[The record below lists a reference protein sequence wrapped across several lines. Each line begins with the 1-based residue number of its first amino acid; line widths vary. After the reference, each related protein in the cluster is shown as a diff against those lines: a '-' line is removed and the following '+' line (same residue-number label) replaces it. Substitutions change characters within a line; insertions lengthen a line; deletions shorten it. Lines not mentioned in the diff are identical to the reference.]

1 MMITSASLRGRSGG
15 TEAAVLI
22 TNVVTESASVT
33 RTETALNRKAI
44 ENLRDDCNRW
54 LGNTDMPAG
63 PRKPG
68 ELADDIVRMIMT
80 HDISLTPIDHEDYLN
95 PENPGDLADEIMRI
109 VMAGSIFTREERYKM
124 RDQIRLTLAEAGVRL
139 IIAMED
145 EEGRCTASSWRATS
159 RARQPYGPG
168 GFNRCKHTGAHE
180 KHEDE
185 WGNVWLKDAK
195 NAGVEPENGDSI

>member
-80 HDISLTPIDHEDYLN
+80 HDISSQSV
-95 PENPGDLADEIMRI
+95 RRW
-109 VMAGSIFTREERYKM
+109 VRS
-124 RDQIRLTLAEAGVRL
+124 QI
-139 IIAMED
+139 
-145 EEGRCTASSWRATS
+145 S
-159 RARQPYGPG
+159 
-168 GFNRCKHTGAHE
+168 
-180 KHEDE
+180 
-185 WGNVWLKDAK
+185 VWLKDAK
-195 NAGVEPENGDSI
+195 NAGVEPENDNSI